1 MINLSDRQSVIL
13 KSIVEEFIETANP
26 VGSETLEKKHGLG
39 VCPATIR
46 NEMVKLTEEGF
57 LKKVHTSSGRMP
69 TPMALKYYVN
79 NLMKQENLSLTE
91 EVAMKEK
98 VWDYR
103 EKFEKLLQEATRE
116 LAHRSK
122 MLSLATSD
130 QGELYSSG
138 VSNILESPEF
148 YDIDLT
154 KTILSYLDSF
164 DYWENLIEK
173 ALDSNEPFHLILG
186 DELGREILAPCG
198 FLYARYKAGPRS
210 GIIGVVGP
218 ARVKYHRVIPLVEYF
233 GNLISEIS
241 QNW

>member
-1 MINLSDRQSVIL
+1 MISLTDRQAIIL
-13 KSIVEEFIETANP
+13 KSIVEEFIDTANP

-57 LKKVHTSSGRMP
+57 LKKVHTSSGRIP
-69 TPMALKYYVN
+69 TSMALKYYVN

-103 EKFEKLLQEATRE
+103 TKFEKLLQEATRE

-130 QGELYSSG
+130 QGEVYSAG
-138 VSNILESPEF
+138 VGNILESPEF

-154 KTILSYLDSF
+154 KAVLSYLDSF
-164 DYWENLIEK
+164 DYWQNLIEK
-173 ALDSNEPFHLILG
+173 ALDSNEPFHLLLG
-186 DELGREILAPCG
+186 DELGREILEPCG
-198 FLYARYKAGPRS
+198 FLYTHYKAGPRS
-210 GIIGVVGP
+210 GAIGVVGP
-218 ARVKYHRVIPLVEYF
+218 ARVRYHRIIPLVEYF

-241 QNW
+241 MGW